1 MTAAAPPASA
11 AEALGMLASALG
23 YLAAADATQMGA
35 EVQAQCL
42 KGLEQAT
49 AVGTAA
55 RASILGAFTAGKGY
69 CDDAAYS
76 PRAWLIR
83 HTKVTK
89 GTAAGHIGWVR
100 RARAHP
106 RIAAAIAAG
115 ELTES
120 WARAICGWTGEL
132 PQDSQDTADD
142 ILAGA
147 AKGGLDLRDLAALAA
162 EMQARAEPGGDGG
175 GDDPGQVF
183 EDRAVRLETTFGGA
197 GVLAGDLTPECAA
210 VIRTVLDALS
220 APRGADDTRTHE
232 QRYHDAME
240 EAMRRLVTAGLLPER
255 AGQPSRVLAHISLAD
270 LLDLDTGSELQ
281 KKWTRRVHAQWAAHR
296 AAASLSGSDGG
307 AWLEGQAARKF
318 ACDASVTPIVTGDVN
333 PAVLEDLVRLCVQLA
348 GYGLDD
354 DPGPGCGRDQGT
366 SPDHSGP
373 AAGQPSPDQDDPAE
387 GQASPD
393 PQTSPGRDAL
403 QLAIIGKAVEL
414 LSGPGGLASF
424 LRRQQLG
431 GRLGGPSLPLD
442 VGISRDIPAA
452 IRTAVTSRDQH
463 CRFPD
468 GCDQPAAACE
478 IHHTTPQA
486 HGGKTSLDDCGL
498 FCWYHHHIVI
508 HQWGWTVV
516 LHPDGTTTAYSP
528 DRTKIL
534 HSHGPPHPPG

>member
-11 AEALGMLASALG
+11 GEALGMLAAAMS
-23 YLAAADATQMGA
+23 YLATADPTQMAA

-55 RASILGAFTAGKGY
+55 RASILGAFTAGRGY
-69 CDDAAYS
+69 CDDGAYS

-89 GTAAGHIGWVR
+89 GTASGHIGWVR

-106 RIAAAIAAG
+106 RIARAMAAG
-115 ELTES
+115 ELMES
-120 WARAICGWTGEL
+120 WARMICGWTDRL
-132 PQDSQDTADD
+132 PEDSQDTADD

-147 AKGGLDLRDLAALAA
+147 ARGGMDLRDLAGLAA
-162 EMQARAEPGGDGG
+162 EMQARAEPGPADD
-175 GDDPGQVF
+175 DDPGRVF

-220 APRGADDTRTHE
+220 APRGADDTRSHE

-240 EAMRRLVTAGLLPER
+240 EAMRRLVGAGLLPER
-255 AGQPSRVLAHISLAD
+255 AGQPAKVLAHISLAD
-270 LLDLDTGSELQ
+270 LIDLDTGSELQ
-281 KKWTRRVHAQWAAHR
+281 KTWATRVHAQWAAHR
-296 AAASLSGSDGG
+296 AAASVSGSDGG
-307 AWLEGQAARKF
+307 AWLEADAAKGF
-318 ACDASVTPIVTGDVN
+318 ACDASVTPIVTGEVN

-348 GYGLDD
+348 GYGPDHDADPD
-354 DPGPGCGRDQGT
+354 DPT
-366 SPDHSGP
+366 SPAGDPTSPAGDPTSPAADQTGP
-373 AAGQPSPDQDDPAE
+373 AADQTGPAADE
-387 GQASPD
+387 IGPAPC
-393 PQTSPGRDAL
+393 GRDAL
-403 QLAIIGKAVEL
+403 QQAIIGKAVAL

-442 VGISRDIPAA
+442 VGVSRDIPAA
-452 IRTAVTSRDQH
+452 IRTAVIARDQH
-463 CRFPD
+463 CRFPG

-486 HGGKTSLDDCGL
+486 HGGKTSIEDCACSAGS
-498 FCWYHHHIVI
+498 
-508 HQWGWTVV
+508 
-516 LHPDGTTTAYSP
+516 TTTSRSTNGA
-528 DRTKIL
+528 
-534 HSHGPPHPPG
+534 GPSC

>member
-1 MTAAAPPASA
+1 MS
-11 AEALGMLASALG
+11 
-23 YLAAADATQMGA
+23 YLAAADAAQMAA

-42 KGLEQAT
+42 KGLEQAA

-89 GTAAGHIGWVR
+89 GTAAGHTGWVG

-106 RIAAAIAAG
+106 RIAQAMAAG

-120 WARAICGWTGEL
+120 WARAICGWTDEL
-132 PQDSQDTADD
+132 PEDCRDTADD

-147 AKGGLDLRDLAALAA
+147 ARGGMDLRDLAALAA
-162 EMQARAEPGGDGG
+162 EMQARADPGPGND
-175 GDDPGQVF
+175 DDPGQVF

-197 GVLAGDLTPECAA
+197 GVMTGDLTPECAA

-220 APRGADDTRTHE
+220 APRGAEDARSHE

-255 AGQPSRVLAHISLAD
+255 AGQPAKVLAHISLAD
-270 LLDLDTGSELQ
+270 LLDLDTDSALQ
-281 KKWTRRVHAQWAAHR
+281 KEWTRRVHAQWAAYR
-296 AAASLSGSDGG
+296 AAASVSGSDGG
-307 AWLEGQAARKF
+307 AWLEAETAKGF
-318 ACDASVTPIVTGDVN
+318 ACDASITPIVTGDVN

-348 GYGLDD
+348 GYGPGDGG
-354 DPGPGCGRDQGT
+354 GPGCCQDDRTSLAGDQT
-366 SPDHSGP
+366 GP
-373 AAGQPSPDQDDPAE
+373 AADQT
-387 GQASPD
+387 SPD
-393 PQTSPGRDAL
+393 PQAPCGREAL
-403 QLAIIGKAVEL
+403 QQAIIGKAVAL

-424 LRRQQLG
+424 LRRRQLG

-442 VGISRDIPAA
+442 VGVSRDIPAA
-452 IRTAVTSRDQH
+452 IRTAVTARDKH

-486 HGGKTSLDDCGL
+486 NGGRTSIEDCGL
-498 FCWYHHHIVI
+498 FCWFHHHIAI

-516 LHPDGTTTAYSP
+516 LNPDGTTTAYSP
-528 DRTKIL
+528 DRTKVL
-534 HSHGPPHPPG
+534 HSHGPPCPSG

>member
-1 MTAAAPPASA
+1 MTVTATPASA
-11 AEALGMLASALG
+11 GEALGMLASAMRF
-23 YLAAADATQMGA
+23 LATADATQMAA

-42 KGLEQAT
+42 KGLEQAA

-76 PRAWLIR
+76 PRAWLIH
-83 HTKVTK
+83 HTKVTR

-106 RIAAAIAAG
+106 SIARAMAAG
-115 ELTES
+115 ELMES
-120 WARAICGWTGEL
+120 WARTLCGWTDQL
-132 PQDSQDTADD
+132 PEDCRDTADD

-147 AKGGLDLRDLAALAA
+147 ARGGMDLRDLAALAA
-162 EMQARAEPGGDGG
+162 EMQARADPGAADD
-175 GDDPGQVF
+175 DDPGQVF

-197 GVLAGDLTPECAA
+197 GVLAGDLTPSCAA

-220 APRGADDTRTHE
+220 APRGAEDTRSHE
-232 QRYHDAME
+232 QRYHDALE

-255 AGQPSRVLAHISLAD
+255 AGQPARVLAHISLAD
-270 LLDLDTGSELQ
+270 LIDLDAGSELQ
-281 KKWTRRVHAQWAAHR
+281 KAWARRVHAQWAAHR
-296 AAASLSGSDGG
+296 AAASVSGSDGG
-307 AWLEGQAARKF
+307 AWLEADAAKGF
-318 ACDASVTPIVTGDVN
+318 ACDASITPIVTGEVN

-348 GYGLDD
+348 GYGPEGDS
-354 DPGPGCGRDQGT
+354 GPGCCRDDRT
-366 SPDHSGP
+366 NP
-373 AAGQPSPDQDDPAE
+373 ADDQTRPCAD
-387 GQASPD
+387 QASPARQA
-393 PQTSPGRDAL
+393 PCGRDAL
-403 QLAIIGKAVEL
+403 QQAIIGKAVSL

-442 VGISRDIPAA
+442 VGVSRDIPAA
-452 IRTAVTSRDQH
+452 IRTAVIARDQH
-463 CRFPD
+463 CRFPG

-486 HGGKTSLDDCGL
+486 NSGKTSTDDCGL
-498 FCWYHHHIVI
+498 FCWFHHHIAI

-516 LHPDGTTTAYSP
+516 LNTDGTTTAYSP

-534 HSHGPPHPPG
+534 HSHGPPRPPG

>member
-1 MTAAAPPASA
+1 MMTAAAPPASA
-11 AEALGMLASALG
+11 AEALGMLGSALG
-23 YLAAADATQMGA
+23 YLAAADATQMAA

-42 KGLEQAT
+42 KGLEQAE
-49 AVGTAA
+49 AAGTAA

-89 GTAAGHIGWVR
+89 GTATRHTGWVR

-106 RIAAAIAAG
+106 RIARAMAAG

-120 WARAICGWTGEL
+120 WARMICGWTDQL
-132 PQDSQDTADD
+132 PEDCRDTADG

-147 AKGGLDLRDLAALAA
+147 ARGGMDLRDLAALAA
-162 EMQARAEPGGDGG
+162 EMQARAGHGPGPGPGDD
-175 GDDPGQVF
+175 DDPGQVF

-197 GVLAGDLTPECAA
+197 GVMSADLTPECAA

-220 APRGADDTRTHE
+220 APRGAEDTRSHQ

-255 AGQPSRVLAHISLAD
+255 AGQPAKVLAHISLAD
-270 LLDLDTGSELQ
+270 LLDLDTDSELQ
-281 KKWTRRVHAQWAAHR
+281 KTWTRRVHAQWAAHR
-296 AAASLSGSDGG
+296 AAASVSGSDGG
-307 AWLEGQAARKF
+307 AWLEKDAAKGF
-318 ACDASVTPIVTGDVN
+318 ACDASVTPIVTGEVN

-354 DPGPGCGRDQGT
+354 DADPGCGQDPGCCQDDPPAGDQT
-366 SPDHSGP
+366 GP
-373 AAGQPSPDQDDPAE
+373 AAD
-387 GQASPD
+387 QASPD
-393 PQTSPGRDAL
+393 PQAPSGRDAL
-403 QLAIIGKAVEL
+403 QLAIIGKAVAL

-424 LRRQQLG
+424 LRRQQLS

-442 VGISRDIPAA
+442 VGVSRDMPAA
-452 IRTAVTSRDQH
+452 IRTAVIARDQH

-478 IHHTTPQA
+478 IHHTTPQT
-486 HGGKTSLDDCGL
+486 HGGKTSTDECGL
-498 FCWYHHHIVI
+498 FCWFHHHIAI
-508 HQWGWTVV
+508 HEWGWTVV
-516 LHPDGTTTAYSP
+516 LNADGTTTAYSP
-528 DRTKIL
+528 DRTKVL
-534 HSHGPPHPPG
+534 HSHGPPRPSG